1 MLDVNSRVLA
11 VGFTPDPQ
19 APPLVPTPLPYSP
32 GGCLWSALRVSI
44 ILNSALL
51 RIRKKVNTMVGGG
64 GGPWVLAPA
73 LTPLI
78 CDLERDLSLSVFLFV
93 FPEEH

>member
-19 APPLVPTPLPYSP
+19 APPPVPTPLPYSP
-32 GGCLWSALRVSI
+32 GGGLGNTLRFSI

-51 RIRKKVNTMVGGG
+51 RIRKKVNTMVGG
-64 GGPWVLAPA
+64 PWVLAPA
-73 LTPLI
+73 PTRLI
-78 CDLERDLSLSVFLFV
+78 CDLE
-93 FPEEH
+93 